1 MWQNIGWMIG
11 LAWRG
16 CKSVLV
22 LCLIT
27 TALAVG
33 VNITQLFI
41 APKILEKVEQTV
53 PLSELLL
60 TIGVFSLALFLL
72 LALSASGRGR
82 KLSEPDLLYVELLP
96 YVKPAPAIWPLL
108 KTQAGFLPALVYG
121 VSLLL
126 YLIAAIAVTMT
137 APILDLSDLMTKLSM
152 LPVLVFALIAGQM
165 NYAER
170 WGMQE
175 VERCCRYS
183 YGQLLLARIVC
194 IGAWMFLLNGVLG
207 VVFLTAYEAPLAMLF
222 VWLMPTVIASAAALV
237 PETLFGVRS
246 GLVQMTVFLAAAVL
260 VNQAIPMLLSL
271 GSRMQKVSTVVFSRH
286 WREPCCREL

>member
-1 MWQNIGWMIG
+1 MKNKPKYNMWQNIGWMIG

-53 PLSELLL
+53 PLS
-60 TIGVFSLALFLL
+60 
-72 LALSASGRGR
+72 
-82 KLSEPDLLYVELLP
+82 ELLP

-271 GSRMQKVSTVVFSRH
+271 AAG
-286 WREPCCREL
+286 CRRLVQLFFRGTGGNRAAGNCSV